1 MRKTLY
7 ILTLFVALL
16 ATSNLSQAQ
25 KKNNWFVGVGLGG
38 NILAD
43 NGKISPLSPAG
54 TLYVGDWFKPSLG
67 FRAGLSGILGRPAD
81 ARNNWFSENTAFG
94 LYQLYADFL
103 WNIRNTFIPY
113 KSNRVWNPVL
123 YARLDGILASSLGV
137 TKGHVG
143 IGGGLANQF
152 RVSDFMSISLDVN
165 AVLTSEKAFR
175 TDHSGGFLVV
185 SNVSLGV
192 VFDLGN
198 RGF

>member
-1 MRKTLY
+1 MKRTLY
-7 ILTLFVALL
+7 ILTLFLALM
-16 ATSNLSQAQ
+16 ATSTLAQAQ
-25 KKNNWFVGVGLGG
+25 KKNNWFIGAGLGG
-38 NILAD
+38 NMLVD
-43 NGKISPLSPAG
+43 NNKISPVSPSG
-54 TLYVGDWFKPSLG
+54 QVYVGDWFNPSLG
-67 FRAGLSGILGRPAD
+67 FRAGVSGILGRPAD
-81 ARNNWFSENTAFG
+81 ARNWFSENTAFG

-103 WNIRNTFIPY
+103 WNIRNTFVKY
-113 KSNRVWNPVL
+113 KPNRVWNPVL

-152 RVSDFMSISLDVN
+152 RVRDFMSISLDVN
-165 AVLTSEKAFR
+165 AVLTSEKTFR

-192 VFDLGN
+192 VFDLGY